1 MNIMERKRI
10 IDNLQI
16 TEQSHQVELNH
27 APYVFILH
35 LLNFD
40 KKLYAAFVDFTA
52 LDRELI

>member
-1 MNIMERKRI
+1 MERKRI